1 MDRFFINLAN
11 QYTTMFIFHL
21 SSYLTKSF
29 YYRYFDLF
37 FELSIYGI
45 IKKIKSLSFA
55 FFEKWLYIWVSV
67 SSYN

>member
-29 YYRYFDLF
+29 YYQYFDLF

-45 IKKIKSLSFA
+45 IKKIVSLLLSSKNDYT
-55 FFEKWLYIWVSV
+55 FEFQ
-67 SSYN
+67 